1 MLIRAIRP
9 DNRVVS
15 IWEILKFHAYRFV
28 AIMNSLSKL
37 KGVSDALAS
46 TKVGVVADRSDMPQS
61 QVDFSLAVLQSMRVD
76 CEGSLLHISVDQ
88 IDRMAGY
95 LKSRPVSW
103 REYIEL
109 QSDLTRRIEDEL
121 KRGTFY
127 QIRPE
132 KVPFYESGD
141 LLGEAVTERFPDID
155 HDLREAFRC
164 YACERY
170 DACCYHLMLAMERVL
185 HALAASIGVMYAPN
199 WDAYLKPINGWL
211 AKVDRTK
218 PDQRKKEAF
227 LSESAALLTA
237 VKIAWRNPGLHVG
250 SRYGES
256 QTREML
262 DSVSAFVRTLA
273 VNWVN

>member
-1 MLIRAIRP
+1 M
-9 DNRVVS
+9 VS
-15 IWEILKFHAYRFV
+15 IWEILRFHAYKFV
-28 AIMNSLSKL
+28 AITNSLSKL
-37 KGVSDALAS
+37 KGVSDASVS
-46 TKVGVVADRSDMPQS
+46 TKVGVVADNSPMPQF
-61 QVDFSLAVLQSMRVD
+61 QVDFSVAVLHSMRAE

-88 IDRMAGY
+88 IDRMTGF
-95 LKSRPVSW
+95 LRSRPVSW
-103 REYIEL
+103 REYVEL

-132 KVPFYESGD
+132 KVQFYESTD
-141 LLGEAVTERFPDID
+141 LLGEAVTDRFPGID
-155 HDLREAFRC
+155 HDFKEAFRC

-185 HALAASIGVMYAPN
+185 HMLASSIGVTYAPN
-199 WDAYLKPINGWL
+199 WDAYLKPINAWL
-211 AKVDRTK
+211 KNVDRSK

-227 LSESAALLTA
+227 LGEAAALLVA

-250 SRYGES
+250 SRYGET

-262 DSVSAFVRTLA
+262 DSVNAFVKSLA
-273 VNWVN
+273 ASWVD

>member
-1 MLIRAIRP
+1 
-9 DNRVVS
+9 
-15 IWEILKFHAYRFV
+15 
-28 AIMNSLSKL
+28 MNSLSKL
-37 KGVSDALAS
+37 KEVSDALAP
-46 TKVGVVADRSDMPQS
+46 TRVGVVVDKCDMPQF
-61 QVDFSLAVLQSMRVD
+61 QVDFSLSILQLMRVE

-95 LKSRPVSW
+95 LRSRPVSW
-103 REYIEL
+103 REYAEL
-109 QSDLTRRIEDEL
+109 QSDLTRRVEDEL

-132 KVPFYESGD
+132 KVPFYESSD
-141 LLGEAVTERFPDID
+141 LLGEAVADRFPDMDQDI
-155 HDLREAFRC
+155 REAFRC

-185 HALAASIGVMYAPN
+185 HALAASIGVAYAPN
-199 WDAYLKPINGWL
+199 WDAYLKAINGWL
-211 AKVDRTK
+211 AKVDRSK

-227 LSESAALLTA
+227 LSEAAALLTA

-250 SRYGES
+250 SRYGEQ

-262 DSVSAFVRTLA
+262 DSVDSFVKSLA
-273 VNWVN
+273 VNWVD